1 MKKKTIPNTI
11 LAVLYGVQFA
21 YTTIWLISVG
31 PGSPLERL
39 PARLFV
45 DGVWVGAGVF
55 TFLLFAVKVAH
66 IFAYGSSQEE
76 TRRFIFMQLPIVAL
90 FLLVRIA
97 FAVNSQ
103 FMESLANEF
112 GTAAFHVLSNVVEGG
127 VWKP

>member
-1 MKKKTIPNTI
+1 
-11 LAVLYGVQFA
+11 
-21 YTTIWLISVG
+21 
-31 PGSPLERL
+31 
-39 PARLFV
+39 
-45 DGVWVGAGVF
+45 
-55 TFLLFAVKVAH
+55 
-66 IFAYGSSQEE
+66 
-76 TRRFIFMQLPIVAL
+76 MQLPIVAL